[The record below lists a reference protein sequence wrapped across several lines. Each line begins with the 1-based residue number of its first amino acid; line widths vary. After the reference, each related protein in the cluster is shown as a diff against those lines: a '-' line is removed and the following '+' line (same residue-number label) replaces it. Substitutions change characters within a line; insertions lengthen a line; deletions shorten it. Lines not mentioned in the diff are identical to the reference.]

1 MSDAEWAITEPTLPG
16 PAWKQGRGG
25 RPAQRCRRDVVDA
38 IRYLVREGI
47 RWRAMPAD
55 FPHWR
60 SVYDALD
67 GWDKSGAT
75 EAMHD
80 QLRRACRIAAG
91 RAPEPTAAVIDSQ
104 SVRAAETVAAASR
117 GFDAGKKVQGR
128 KRHIAVDVIGLLLT
142 VLVTA
147 ASVQDRDAAR
157 PLLWNLRK
165 AFPKVGLAW
174 ADGIYAGK
182 LVTWAKT
189 ALKLTLQVVRRPD
202 DLRTF
207 QVLPRRWVVERT
219 LAWITR
225 CRRTVR
231 DYERLAARHE
241 TMLHWAMIIVMTR
254 RLACHPRPSSALATP
269 AYTEKGAPNAGSAS
283 EPALIQAGGPVLC
296 PPGAEAGPTV
306 AVTSR

>member
-1 MSDAEWAITEPTLPG
+1 MPTR
-16 PAWKQGRGG
+16 QGHVHIVSSQVKAMIESR
-25 RPAQRCRRDVVDA
+25 AQDN
-38 IRYLVREGI
+38 G
-47 RWRAMPAD
+47 
-55 FPHWR
+55 
-60 SVYDALD
+60 S
-67 GWDKSGAT
+67 
-75 EAMHD
+75 
-80 QLRRACRIAAG
+80 
-91 RAPEPTAAVIDSQ
+91 
-104 SVRAAETVAAASR
+104 
-117 GFDAGKKVQGR
+117 

-231 DYERLAARHE
+231 DYERLPAHHE
-241 TMLHWAMIIVMTR
+241 TVVYWAMIITMSR
-254 RLACHPRPSSALATP
+254 RLARQRQTP
-269 AYTEKGAPNAGSAS
+269 QPH
-283 EPALIQAGGPVLC
+283 
-296 PPGAEAGPTV
+296 
-306 AVTSR
+306 VT